1 MLHALKPINNGVT
14 SPLEPLFSP
23 DRLLNMPRTL
33 PSPLAPA
40 QDETR
45 GVLAIKPFRRLW
57 NAMLFS
63 SLGDW
68 LGLLATTALAQQL
81 SGGDYA
87 TANFAIAGVFIAR
100 LLPAVF
106 LGPIAGVIADR
117 LDRRKLMVSSDVLR
131 TGLYISIP
139 IAHNYFWLYTATI
152 LVECVTLFWSPAK
165 DASVPNLVPREKL
178 ESANQVSLLAAY
190 GTAPIAAALFT
201 FLSLFTSAINA
212 AFSVN
217 TTAVDIALYLNA
229 LSFAFAA
236 FTIWG
241 LREIPK
247 GAAAKHTAESGIIK
261 SLHEGYKSVS
271 ASKII
276 RGLIVGMLGA
286 FIAAGAVIGLA
297 RTFVGDLGGGEA
309 AYGVLFGAVF
319 TGLAAGIALGPKVFS
334 QFSRRRLFGASLTIA
349 GFFLVALA
357 AIPNLVLAVFIVI
370 VLGAFSGISW
380 VTGFTMLGMEV
391 ADDVRGRTFAYVQS
405 LIRVVLVGVLAIA
418 PLIAAAVGEH
428 TFEFQN
434 TQVSYNGAAV
444 TLAIAG
450 IIASLIGVISYHHMK
465 DRPNVSLWSDI
476 SNALKGELGSITG
489 APTKGVFIVFE
500 GGEGIGKTTQAKLL
514 KAWLE
519 QEGESVVL
527 SREPG
532 GSELG
537 IEIRKILLSHSTGE
551 ISPRAE
557 ALLYA
562 ADRAHHVH
570 DVIRPALAQGDVV
583 ISDRY
588 FDSSIAYQGAGRV
601 LEPGEVA
608 RISRW
613 ATESLF
619 PTLTIIIDLPAEIGL
634 ARLRNKD
641 RLEAQPIDFHE
652 RVRQEFLQL
661 ALLDPERYFILDGN
675 QSIEDTHTLIIARV
689 NQIAALKRNA
699 VADKGAL
706 LLRPIRAVNKVVRTT
721 AKRTSV
727 GATNAVKKSKQAVRK
742 STTKKPVTKKR
753 SAK

>member
-1 MLHALKPINNGVT
+1 MPT
-14 SPLEPLFSP
+14 S
-23 DRLLNMPRTL
+23 L
-33 PSPLAPA
+33 PTPAAPA
-40 QDETR
+40 PDVTR
-45 GVLAIKPFRRLW
+45 GVLAIKPFRKLW
-57 NAMLFS
+57 NSMVFS

-87 TANFAIAGVFIAR
+87 KANFAIAGVFIAR

-106 LGPIAGVIADR
+106 LGPIAGVIADK
-117 LDRRKLMVSSDVLR
+117 LDRRKLMVSCDVLR

-139 IAHNYFWLYTATI
+139 IFHNYFWLYTATI

-165 DASVPNLVPREKL
+165 EASVPNLVPREKL
-178 ESANQVSLLAAY
+178 ENANQVSLLAAY
-190 GTAPIAAALFT
+190 GTAPIAALLFT

-212 AFSVN
+212 TFSLN
-217 TTAVDIALYLNA
+217 TTAVDLALYVNA

-236 FTIWG
+236 LTIWN

-247 GAAAKHTAESGIIK
+247 GAAAKHAAETGILK
-261 SLHEGYKSVS
+261 SLYEGWKAVS
-271 ASKII
+271 GSKII
-276 RGLIVGMLGA
+276 RGLIVGMTGA

-319 TGLAAGIALGPKVFS
+319 TGLAGGIAFGPKIFA
-334 QFSRRRLFGASLTIA
+334 QFSRRRLFGASLATS
-349 GFFLVALA
+349 GLFLVALA
-357 AIPNLVLAVFIVI
+357 AIPNLAIAVFIVVI
-370 VLGAFSGISW
+370 LGAFSGISW

-391 ADDVRGRTFAYVQS
+391 ADDVRGRTFAFVQS
-405 LIRVVLVGVLAIA
+405 LIRVVLVAVLAIS
-418 PLIAAAVGEH
+418 PLIAAAIGKH
-428 TFEFQN
+428 TYKFQN
-434 TQVSYNGAAV
+434 TELTYNGAAV
-444 TLAIAG
+444 TILIAG
-450 IIASLIGVISYHHMK
+450 VIATLIGLVSYKQMK

-476 SNALKGELGSITG
+476 SNAIKGELGSITG
-489 APTKGVFIVFE
+489 APTKGVFIAFE
-500 GGEGIGKTTQAKLL
+500 GGEGIGKSTQSKLL

-519 QEGESVVL
+519 QEGETVIL

-532 GSELG
+532 GSDLG

-562 ADRAHHVH
+562 ADRAHHVFS
-570 DVIRPALAQGDVV
+570 VIRPALAKGEVV

-588 FDSSIAYQGAGRV
+588 FDSSIAYQGAGRI

-619 PTLTIIIDLPAEIGL
+619 PTLTIIIDLAPEIGL
-634 ARLRNKD
+634 ARLKSKD
-641 RLEAQPIDFHE
+641 RLESQPIDFHE

-661 ALLDPERYFILDGN
+661 AALDPERYYIVDGN
-675 QSIEDTHTLIIARV
+675 QSVEDTHAAIIAKV
-689 NQIAALKRNA
+689 SEIAALKRNA
-699 VADKGAL
+699 VEDKGNL
-706 LLRPIRAVNKVVRTT
+706 LLRPIRAT
-721 AKRTSV
+721 AKAVMKTGNS
-727 GATNAVKKSKQAVRK
+727 ASKAVKKGSKSVKAA
-742 STTKKPVTKKR
+742 TTKAPKKATKK
-753 SAK
+753 

>member
-1 MLHALKPINNGVT
+1 MARALPN
-14 SPLEPLFSP
+14 PA
-23 DRLLNMPRTL
+23 
-33 PSPLAPA
+33 APA

-45 GVLAIKPFRRLW
+45 GVLAIKPFRKLW
-57 NAMLFS
+57 NAMVFS

-81 SGGDYA
+81 SGGSYS

-117 LDRRKLMVSSDVLR
+117 FDRRKLMVTCDVLR

-152 LVECVTLFWSPAK
+152 LVECITLFWSPAK
-165 DASVPNLVPREKL
+165 EASIPNLVPREKL

-201 FLSLFTSAINA
+201 ILSLFTSAFFAIIPGFTASAVDVALYVNA
-212 AFSVN
+212 A
-217 TTAVDIALYLNA
+217 
-229 LSFAFAA
+229 SFAFAA
-236 FTIWG
+236 YTIFN

-247 GAAAKHTAESGIIK
+247 GAAAKHSAETGILK
-261 SLHEGYKSVS
+261 SLLEGWQSVS
-271 ASKII
+271 GSKII
-276 RGLIVGMLGA
+276 RGLILGMVGA
-286 FIAAGAVIGLA
+286 FVAAGAVIGLA

-319 TGLAAGIALGPKVFS
+319 TGLATGIAFGPKFFA

-349 GFFLVALA
+349 GFFLVGLA
-357 AIPNLVLAVFIVI
+357 AIPNLVLAVFTVI
-370 VLGAFSGISW
+370 ILGAFSGISW

-391 ADDVRGRTFAYVQS
+391 ADDVRGRTFAFVQS

-418 PLIAAAVGEH
+418 PLIAAAVGRH
-428 TFEFQN
+428 TFKFQN
-434 TQVSYNGAAV
+434 TQLSYNGASV
-444 TLAIAG
+444 TILIAG
-450 IIASLIGVISYHHMK
+450 LFASLIGAISYHQMK

-476 SNALKGELGSITG
+476 ANALKGELGSITG
-489 APTKGVFIVFE
+489 APTKGIFIVFE
-500 GGEGIGKTTQAKLL
+500 GGEGIGKSTQAKLL
-514 KAWLE
+514 KEWLE
-519 QEGESVVL
+519 QEGETVV
-527 SREPG
+527 STREPG
-532 GSELG
+532 GSDLG
-537 IEIRKILLSHSTGE
+537 VEIRKILLSHSTGE

-562 ADRAHHVH
+562 ADRAHHVFA
-570 DVIRPALAQGDVV
+570 VIRPALAAGKVV

-613 ATESLF
+613 ATESLY
-619 PTLTIIIDLPAEIGL
+619 PTLTLIIDLPAEVGL
-634 ARLRNKD
+634 ARLQRKD
-641 RLEAQPIDFHE
+641 RLESQPIDFHE

-661 ALLDPERYFILDGN
+661 SLLDPERYCVVEGN
-675 QSIEDTHTLIIARV
+675 QSIEDIHTEIIARV
-689 NQIAALKRNA
+689 SEIPALKRNA
-699 VADKGAL
+699 REDKGAL
-706 LLRPIRAVNKVVRTT
+706 LLRPIRAVNKVVRST
-721 AKRTSV
+721 AHVTKASAAR
-727 GATNAVKKSKQAVRK
+727 AVKKGTQAVRA
-742 STTKKPVTKKR
+742 STAKASAKPAIKKKTVEKKKLTKK
-753 SAK
+753 

>member
-1 MLHALKPINNGVT
+1 MV
-14 SPLEPLFSP
+14 
-23 DRLLNMPRTL
+23 
-33 PSPLAPA
+33 
-40 QDETR
+40 
-45 GVLAIKPFRRLW
+45 
-57 NAMLFS
+57 FS

-81 SGGDYA
+81 SGGDYSK
-87 TANFAIAGVFIAR
+87 ANFAIAGVFIAR

-117 LDRRKLMVSSDVLR
+117 FDRRKLMVTCDVIR
-131 TGLYISIP
+131 TALYISIP

-165 DASVPNLVPREKL
+165 EASVPNLVPREKL

-201 FLSLFTSAINA
+201 ILSLFTSAFVAVIPG
-212 AFSVN
+212 FSA
-217 TTAVDIALYLNA
+217 TAVDLALYVNA
-229 LSFAFAA
+229 ASFAFAA
-236 FTIWG
+236 FTIFN

-247 GAAAKHTAESGIIK
+247 GAAAKHASETGILK
-261 SLHEGYKSVS
+261 SLLEGWKSVS
-271 ASKII
+271 GSKII
-276 RGLIVGMLGA
+276 RGLVTGMVGA

-309 AYGVLFGAVF
+309 AYGILFGAVF
-319 TGLAAGIALGPKVFS
+319 TGLAAGIAFGPKVFA

-349 GFFLVALA
+349 GFFLVGLA
-357 AIPNLVLAVFIVI
+357 AIPNLVLAVFTVLA
-370 VLGAFSGISW
+370 LGAFSGISW

-391 ADDVRGRTFAYVQS
+391 ADDVRGRTFAFVQS

-418 PLIAAAVGEH
+418 PLIAAAVGQH
-428 TFEFQN
+428 TFKFQN
-434 TQVSYNGAAV
+434 TQVSYNGASV
-444 TLAIAG
+444 TILIAG
-450 IIASLIGVISYHHMK
+450 LIAALIGVISYHQMK

-489 APTKGVFIVFE
+489 APTKGTFIVFE
-500 GGEGIGKTTQAKLL
+500 GGEGIGKSTQAKLL

-532 GSELG
+532 GSDLG

-562 ADRAHHVH
+562 ADRAHHVFA
-570 DVIRPALAQGDVV
+570 VIRPALAAGEVV

-588 FDSSIAYQGAGRV
+588 FDSSIAYQGAGRI

-634 ARLRNKD
+634 GRLHSKD
-641 RLEAQPIDFHE
+641 RLESQPIDFHE
-652 RVRQEFLQL
+652 RVRQEFIQL
-661 ALLDPERYFILDGN
+661 SLLDPERYFVVDGN
-675 QSIEDTHTLIIARV
+675 QSIDEIHTEIIARV
-689 NQIAALKRNA
+689 SEIATLKRNA
-699 VADKGAL
+699 REDKGAL
-706 LLRPIRAVNKVVRTT
+706 LLRPIRAVNKAVRTT
-721 AKRTSV
+721 AKRTSAS
-727 GATNAVKKSKQAVRK
+727 ATKAVKSSTDAVRK
-742 STTKKPVTKKR
+742 SATKATTKKPAGKKPAKKVKDATGK
-753 SAK
+753 SAKK